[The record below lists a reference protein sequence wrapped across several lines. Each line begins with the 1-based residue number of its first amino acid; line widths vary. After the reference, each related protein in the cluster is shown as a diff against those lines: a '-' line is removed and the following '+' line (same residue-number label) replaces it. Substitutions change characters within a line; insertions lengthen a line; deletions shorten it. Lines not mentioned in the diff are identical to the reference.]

1 MIMINEIFK
10 NPTIV
15 NINYNMIR
23 SIKTKFTN
31 KITIGDYIIE
41 RIVREKI
48 YCGFGYKSDN
58 NINKLNEYAE
68 NNDNFNLVMNSNE
81 KQSGYSSFSYSIIN
95 KKPGILITNSN
106 NGFQDII
113 EPIYKAH
120 VSKYPL
126 FIISLYNKNE
136 RIIPSKIE
144 NIVFKSYD
152 MTNTHRFPYIFEYL
166 FEKSFI
172 YPTHLKINQELL
184 TKNIYLDQIQ
194 YSIKNE
200 KNNL

>member
-95 KKPGILITNSN
+95 K
-106 NGFQDII
+106 
-113 EPIYKAH
+113 
-120 VSKYPL
+120 
-126 FIISLYNKNE
+126 
-136 RIIPSKIE
+136 
-144 NIVFKSYD
+144 
-152 MTNTHRFPYIFEYL
+152 
-166 FEKSFI
+166 
-172 YPTHLKINQELL
+172 
-184 TKNIYLDQIQ
+184 
-194 YSIKNE
+194 
-200 KNNL
+200 NLVY